1 MSTLLPETQGPPPDA
16 PAQPDAGMWV
26 RFRALPV
33 AVIWTAVALASV
45 FVMSAARE
53 ISGADP
59 LTGAS
64 TFRSA
69 LQLSMPIA
77 LAGLGGLWSERAGIV
92 NIGLEGMMILGT
104 WFGAWGAIEFG
115 PWQGVLLGVVGGA
128 LGGLVHAVATVS
140 FGVDHI
146 VSGVAINLLGDGV
159 TRFLTNIAFEGSNKA
174 SPSIPEVVSTFD
186 VPGVA
191 VAAENIGDQ
200 GIFFVSD
207 LARIVEGFSTDVSLL
222 VLLGIAVF
230 PLTYWLL
237 WRTPFGLRL
246 RSVGEDP
253 EAAETLGVKVYTMKY
268 VAVIVSGGLAGL
280 GGVTL
285 VYVFGQQYQANQ
297 TGGRGFIGLAAMIF
311 GNWRPGGLAVG
322 AGLFGFM
329 DSLQSQSDET
339 SHALLLVVAVLF
351 GALAI
356 RSLVLKRQRSAIV
369 LGIAAVVCGVW
380 YQTTDDVPTEFIPFL
395 PHVTTLLVLVFATQ
409 RLRPPAA
416 DGRVFRR
423 GGSG

>member
-1 MSTLLPETQGPPPDA
+1 M
-16 PAQPDAGMWV
+16 
-26 RFRALPV
+26 
-33 AVIWTAVALASV
+33 
-45 FVMSAARE
+45 
-53 ISGADP
+53 
-59 LTGAS
+59 
-64 TFRSA
+64 
-69 LQLSMPIA
+69 
-77 LAGLGGLWSERAGIV
+77 
-92 NIGLEGMMILGT
+92 
-104 WFGAWGAIEFG
+104 
-115 PWQGVLLGVVGGA
+115 
-128 LGGLVHAVATVS
+128 
-140 FGVDHI
+140 
-146 VSGVAINLLGDGV
+146 
-159 TRFLTNIAFEGSNKA
+159 
-174 SPSIPEVVSTFD
+174 
-186 VPGVA
+186 
-191 VAAENIGDQ
+191 AAENIGDQ

-207 LARIVEGFSTDVSLL
+207 LARIVEGFTTDVSLL

-339 SHALLLVVAVLF
+339 VARAAARRGRAVRR
-351 GALAI
+351 
-356 RSLVLKRQRSAIV
+356 RSRSARS
-369 LGIAAVVCGVW
+369 C
-380 YQTTDDVPTEFIPFL
+380 
-395 PHVTTLLVLVFATQ
+395 
-409 RLRPPAA
+409 
-416 DGRVFRR
+416 
-423 GGSG
+423 

>member
-1 MSTLLPETQGPPPDA
+1 M
-16 PAQPDAGMWV
+16 
-26 RFRALPV
+26 
-33 AVIWTAVALASV
+33 
-45 FVMSAARE
+45 
-53 ISGADP
+53 
-59 LTGAS
+59 
-64 TFRSA
+64 
-69 LQLSMPIA
+69 
-77 LAGLGGLWSERAGIV
+77 
-92 NIGLEGMMILGT
+92 
-104 WFGAWGAIEFG
+104 
-115 PWQGVLLGVVGGA
+115 
-128 LGGLVHAVATVS
+128 
-140 FGVDHI
+140 
-146 VSGVAINLLGDGV
+146 
-159 TRFLTNIAFEGSNKA
+159 
-174 SPSIPEVVSTFD
+174 
-186 VPGVA
+186 
-191 VAAENIGDQ
+191 
-200 GIFFVSD
+200 SD
-207 LARIVEGFSTDVSLL
+207 LAGMVEGLTTDVSLL

-351 GALAI
+351 AALAI
-356 RSLVLKRQRSAIV
+356 RSFVLKRQRSAIV